1 MKELLTEFLA
11 LILSE
16 KKVTNADGFTLDI
29 PDTKPPEAKFS
40 SGGRWYSDEKY
51 TDYVGRMHKGKWIPA
66 TAAEKEQEKT
76 VAGLVDKGVLRRGRE
91 GPERFMSGGAQQQ
104 PKEPSKPHSP
114 EPPKKAD
121 VQTALEEPDEELNA
135 KPKYDES
142 DELQRSVVNAETPEE
157 INAAL
162 STLGEDEK
170 ARVYDGEE
178 VFDKKTRKTIRKPKI
193 GPGGLPASTGE
204 TLCTEAQT
212 ALVNGQYDGTKVRE
226 GEAFQ
231 KRHTQLSQQFAAMKP
246 GKMKDKRQEYYEDIA
261 MMHGLFDGQ
270 GNFDVATAIAME
282 AEAQVWVEEQ
292 DKIFKSTLVGSKFPN
307 EEARTS
313 WLRAA
318 FHSAYSLKNNGPAT
332 WDRTKPSRVLKA
344 NARTDGAVQTLL
356 ERKRDQAKTSEERA
370 HYEEQL
376 EVFEKFQ
383 PYHDTY
389 MVYTDEKGRTAVYHI
404 SNKKSSD
411 LDDPHNNTTPKKRV
425 ALYVQAAREGGHTDS
440 RGSALEIAKPI
451 AQAENRAR
459 KRIEDN
465 NSIVLDGKEGFTSIP
480 STDGQTGPSFSCE
493 VMGAL
498 AQYLPGAG
506 RKPTSGYYDDMVGN
520 KKFALYLQQRG
531 IDPAENPGEVMSAAI
546 EFVKELQAAD
556 KPVPAPIF
564 YFAFKVGQ
572 QAQAIY
578 DRYDAGKSPEEIA
591 NSVGVPVEIVESLL
605 VDENMRKMAKMKAGH
620 ASGMESAY
628 TTFVSNLHEIDG
640 TNPGDP
646 EDNGP
651 AVETFV
657 RGTLSALHVD
667 TYIRNYD
674 EHIQVESGGVG
685 TKPVDVRNCMAK
697 LSGFKGKLDTPED
710 RERLLDHLSKRL
722 EVEPGSDRMYL
733 VSDQVGP
740 DGQPKKIYIAQEMWR
755 GAGKGQKVTS
765 GFGEDLRRS
774 LKQETA
780 SRLKARRK

>member
-1 MKELLTEFLA
+1 MKELLIEFLQT
-11 LILSE
+11 ILKEQPGRVSTKDQTPGTVE
-16 KKVTNADGFTLDI
+16 KTM
-29 PDTKPPEAKFS
+29 
-40 SGGRWYSDEKY
+40 GGRWRAKQIGTNKVLYWGDEQ
-51 TDYVGRMHKGKWIPA
+51 MALAWAKGKRGDAGGDTRDASIGSNIP
-66 TAAEKEQEKT
+66 K
-76 VAGLVDKGVLRRGRE
+76 GLLGRKG
-91 GPERFMSGGAQQQ
+91 
-104 PKEPSKPHSP
+104 KEPSVLDKPGEPVKQPKKLSP
-114 EPPKKAD
+114 EPPKAAD
-121 VQTALEEPDEELNA
+121 VQNALEEPDEELNA
-135 KPKYDES
+135 KPKYDEN
-142 DELQRSVVNAETPEE
+142 DELQRNVVEASTPEE

-170 ARVYDGEE
+170 TRVYDGEE
-178 VFDKKTRKTIRKPKI
+178 VFDKKTRKTIKKPKI

-231 KRHTQLSQQFAAMKP
+231 ERHRQLSQQFAAMKP
-246 GKMKDKRQEYYEDIA
+246 GKMKDKRREYYEDIA

-270 GNFDVATAIAME
+270 GNFDVDAAIAME

-292 DKIFKSTLVGSKFPN
+292 DEIFKSTLVGSKFPN
-307 EEARTS
+307 EDARTS

-318 FHSAYSLKNNGPAT
+318 FHSAYSLKNNGPAS

-344 NARTDGAVQTLL
+344 NSRTDGAVQTLL
-356 ERKRDQAKTSEERA
+356 ERKRDQAKTPEERA

-389 MVYTDEKGRTAVYHI
+389 MVYTDDKGRTAVYHI

-440 RGSALEIAKPI
+440 RGSAVEVAKPI
-451 AQAENRAR
+451 AAAEKRAR
-459 KRIEDN
+459 DRINDN
-465 NSIVLDGKEGFTSIP
+465 NSIVLDEKEGFTSIP
-480 STDGQTGPSFSCE
+480 ATADDGSPSVSCE

-498 AQYLPGAG
+498 GKYLPGAG
-506 RKPTSGYYDDMVGN
+506 RKPTSVYYDDMVGN
-520 KKFALYLQQRG
+520 KKFAAYLQQRG
-531 IDPAENPGEVMSAAI
+531 IDPVENSGAVTAAAI
-546 EFVKELQAAD
+546 EFVKEAQAAK
-556 KPVPAPIF
+556 KPIPAPVF

-578 DRYDAGKSPEEIA
+578 DRHDAGKSPEDIA
-591 NSVGVPVEIVESLL
+591 KSVGVPVEIVQGVLA
-605 VDENMRKMAKMKAGH
+605 DENMRTMAQMKASH
-620 ASGMESAY
+620 ATGMESAY
-628 TTFVSNLHEIDG
+628 KTFVSDLHEIDG
-640 TNPGDP
+640 TTAGGP

-697 LSGFKGKLDTPED
+697 LSGFKGNLTDSTGRED
-710 RERLLDHLSKRL
+710 LLNHLSKKL

-765 GFGEDLRRS
+765 GFGEDLRTC

-780 SRLKARRK
+780 NRLKAKQR